1 MAHAPRS
8 PHVPARDGLRASCVA
23 LPAGPWPTVLDF
35 LAERLPALPR
45 QAWAE
50 RMAAGDVLC
59 DAGRPVPPHAPYRPQ
74 QRLYYWRHLEAEP
87 EVPGEEQVLFQDELL
102 VVADKPHFLPVTPG
116 GRYARQTLLA
126 RLQRRLGIDTL
137 VPLHRIDRETAGI
150 VAFCVQPAHRD
161 AYHALVRAQGLR
173 KRYEALAHL
182 PAAPQAAPGW
192 QTRTSRIEEDP
203 ERFFLMREVAGAA
216 NSETRWRLAEA
227 RDSLGRYELEP
238 VTGKRH
244 QLRVHMAALGTPIA
258 GDRFYPDVL
267 ETAEQAPGF
276 EAPLQLLARG
286 LAFTDPVTG
295 TERVF
300 ESRQRLA
307 WPPAGAGAA

>member
-1 MAHAPRS
+1 MQLFE
-8 PHVPARDGLRASCVA
+8 GLW
-23 LPAGPWPTVLDF
+23 L
-35 LAERLPALPR
+35 
-45 QAWAE
+45 
-50 RMAAGDVLC
+50 LC
-59 DAGRPVPPHAPYRPQ
+59 A
-74 QRLYYWRHLEAEP
+74 
-87 EVPGEEQVLFQDELL
+87 
-102 VVADKPHFLPVTPG
+102 
-116 GRYARQTLLA
+116 LLA
-126 RLQRRLGIDTL
+126 
-137 VPLHRIDRETAGI
+137 TAAYFTGGN
-150 VAFCVQPAHRD
+150 AF
-161 AYHALVRAQGLR
+161 
-173 KRYEALAHL
+173 E
-182 PAAPQAAPGW
+182 
-192 QTRTSRIEEDP
+192 
-203 ERFFLMREVAGAA
+203 FL
-216 NSETRWRLAEA
+216 SETRWRLAEA

-244 QLRVHMAALGTPIA
+244 QLRVHMAALGVPIA

>member
-1 MAHAPRS
+1 M
-8 PHVPARDGLRASCVA
+8 
-23 LPAGPWPTVLDF
+23 
-35 LAERLPALPR
+35 
-45 QAWAE
+45 
-50 RMAAGDVLC
+50 
-59 DAGRPVPPHAPYRPQ
+59 
-74 QRLYYWRHLEAEP
+74 
-87 EVPGEEQVLFQDELL
+87 
-102 VVADKPHFLPVTPG
+102 
-116 GRYARQTLLA
+116 
-126 RLQRRLGIDTL
+126 
-137 VPLHRIDRETAGI
+137 PLHRIDRETAGI
-150 VAFCVQPAHRD
+150 VAFCAQPAHRD

-244 QLRVHMAALGTPIA
+244 QLRVHMAALGVPIA

>member
-1 MAHAPRS
+1 M
-8 PHVPARDGLRASCVA
+8 
-23 LPAGPWPTVLDF
+23 PAGPCRPT
-35 LAERLPALPR
+35 
-45 QAWAE
+45 
-50 RMAAGDVLC
+50 
-59 DAGRPVPPHAPYRPQ
+59 RPTGHSSAFTTGATWRPN
-74 QRLYYWRHLEAEP
+74 P
-87 EVPGEEQVLFQDELL
+87 EVPGEEHVLFQDELL

-227 RDSLGRYELEP
+227 RDSLGAMNWNPSPASATSCACTWRRWACRSL
-238 VTGKRH
+238 
-244 QLRVHMAALGTPIA
+244 AIA
-258 GDRFYPDVL
+258 SIP
-267 ETAEQAPGF
+267 TCWK
-276 EAPLQLLARG
+276 PLNRRPASKPRCSCWP
-286 LAFTDPVTG
+286 A
-295 TERVF
+295 
-300 ESRQRLA
+300 A
-307 WPPAGAGAA
+307 WPLPTP